1 MANRDV
7 LAILCDHS
15 TLLTYIDL
23 TDWTISCTEFNHT
36 EEVEDLRQDPDGTTY
51 ISFDTD
57 GGRQAKFLH
66 DGQLADAVN
75 DLIPAQIG
83 VEVPYL
89 NSSGGGGGDYTI
101 VNDFPIGGGAVLRT
115 TDPINN
121 PYGEWKVIGSL
132 GQELAVF
139 PHQYYNLQISFQLE
153 GQTRYYDPLANTIYN
168 DEVLKRFDA
177 PNFFVQ
183 NDKIVIPV
191 SFQVYE
197 DPVWVWKEYLVT
209 LDAVNIRSINPIDS
223 PVASAQLLRTISN
236 EDYYNLNAGINPTYS
251 PVVVLGNGDVVITGR
266 EAGSVDIWNGLSF
279 TRKVLTQSYQPSAE
293 IAAASFL
300 GTTNRTVIQQDYDLP
315 GSTLG
320 YKSYALDFTAIT
332 ETVLVTQTYSP
343 DVSATSLNTSRLLAS
358 NDFIIDFVERYDN
371 DTTDGDGD
379 TVHVIDGTLLIFDL
393 SDGSLRTRNLRD
405 KALLGRI
412 SQNGDMNLDDGF
424 ILSLQ
429 AYEVNGVVKKDAVG
443 IATEAVLV
451 DNASMRIV
459 GRTMTDAV
467 TGAYSFRCYNPG
479 KKSVLVKHPV
489 NGGMRIAAEVTPTL
503 KP

>member
-7 LAILCDHS
+7 LAVLCDNS

-23 TDWTISCTEFNHT
+23 TDWAISCVEFNHS
-36 EEVEDLRQDPDGTTY
+36 EEIEDLRQDPDGTTY

-57 GGRQAKFLH
+57 GGRQAKYLH

-75 DLIPAQIG
+75 DLIPAAIG
-83 VEVPYL
+83 VGVPYL
-89 NSSGGGGGDYTI
+89 NSSGGGGDYI
-101 VNDFPIGGGAVLRT
+101 PVNDFPIGGGAVLRT
-115 TDPINN
+115 TDPINDSW
-121 PYGEWKVIGSL
+121 GEWKVIGSL

-153 GQTRYYDPLANTIYN
+153 GQTRYYDPRANEIHV
-168 DEVLKRFDA
+168 DGILKRFNA

-191 SFQVYE
+191 IIQVYQ

-223 PVASAQLLRTISN
+223 PVASAQLLRTYSN
-236 EDYYNLNAGINPTYS
+236 EDYYNLNAGINPAYS
-251 PVVVLGNGDVVITGR
+251 PVVVLGNGDIVITGR
-266 EAGSVDIWNGLSF
+266 EAGSVDIWNGTTF
-279 TRKVLTQSYQPSAE
+279 TRKVMTQSYQPSAE
-293 IAAASFL
+293 IAAAIFL
-300 GTTNRTVIQQDYDLP
+300 GATNKTVVQQNYDLP
-315 GSTLG
+315 AGTLG
-320 YKSYALDFTAIT
+320 YKTYALDFVAIT
-332 ETVLVTQTYSP
+332 ETELATQTYSP
-343 DVSATSLNTSRLLAS
+343 DVSATNLNASRLLA
-358 NDFIIDFVERYDN
+358 NDDVIIEFVERYEN
-371 DTTDGDGD
+371 GTTDGDGD
-379 TVHVIDGTLLIFDL
+379 TVYVMDGSLLVFNLSDGTL
-393 SDGSLRTRNLRD
+393 RTHNLRE

-424 ILSLQ
+424 VLSLQ
-429 AYEVNGVVKKDAVG
+429 AYEVNGIVKKDAVG
-443 IATEAVLV
+443 IATEVVLV
-451 DNASMRIV
+451 DNQSMRIV
-459 GRTMTDAV
+459 GRTMSDAA

>member
-7 LAILCDHS
+7 LAMLCDNS
-15 TLLTYIDL
+15 TLLTYVDL
-23 TDWTISCTEFNHT
+23 TDWAISCTEFNHT
-36 EEVEDLRQDPDGTTY
+36 EQVEDLRQDPDGTTY

-57 GGRQAKFLH
+57 GGRQAKYLH
-66 DGQLADAVN
+66 DGQLADAAN

-83 VEVPYL
+83 VGVPYL
-89 NSSGGGGGDYTI
+89 NSSGGVGEYTVI
-101 VNDFPIGGGAVLRT
+101 NDFPIGGGAVLRT
-115 TDPINN
+115 TDPVNN

-153 GQTRYYDPLANTIYN
+153 GQTRYYDPRANTVYN
-168 DEVLKRFDA
+168 HEVVKRFDA

-191 SFQVYE
+191 SIQVYE

-266 EAGSVDIWNGLSF
+266 EAGSVDIWNGSSF
-279 TRKVLTQSYQPSAE
+279 TRKVLAQSYQPSAE
-293 IAAASFL
+293 IAAAGFL
-300 GTTNRTVIQQDYDLP
+300 GTTNRTIIQQDYNLP
-315 GSTLG
+315 GGSIG
-320 YKSYALDFTAIT
+320 YKSYALDFVAIT
-332 ETVLVTQTYSP
+332 ETMMPTQTYSP
-343 DVSATSLNTSRLLAS
+343 DVSATSLRTSHLVA
-358 NDFIIDFVERYDN
+358 NDDFIIDFVERYEN
-371 DTTDGDGD
+371 GTTDSDGD
-379 TVHVIDGTLLIFDL
+379 TVHVLDGTLLVFNL
-393 SDGSLRTRNLRD
+393 SDGSLRMQNIRE
-405 KALLGRI
+405 KALLGRV

-424 ILSLQ
+424 IFSLQ
-429 AYEVNGVVKKDAVG
+429 AYEVNGNVKKDAAG
-443 IATEAVLV
+443 ISTEVVLV
-451 DNASMRIV
+451 DNQSMRIV
-459 GRTMTDAV
+459 GRTMSDAA